1 MSPVRATP
9 RVALELERVVPR
21 QIALVPE
28 ITPAEPEP
36 EPVVRTRVVL
46 IQTPVLKSP
55 AQRMAAAAVQERLEQ
70 VMLPLA
76 LEQALVVQ
84 ILKTLARV
92 TPPLGLEPEL
102 AARVNKSD
110 LALFRF
116 LLYVNSIRARI
127 KGSVRLLYSKGFIE
141 LLEALAR
148 LRSKPSS
155 RN

>member
-110 LALFRF
+110 LALIRF

-148 LRSKPSS
+148 LPSKPSS

>member
-148 LRSKPSS
+148 LRSKSVWK
-155 RN
+155 N